1 MAAEDISQ
9 NAGVAWNGAQISE
22 PMTEAAAWAYAE
34 AFVRKKTAALPIQ
47 NLSLMQSQLLKDGKT
62 IDLIA
67 HYQVRMPFPVLG
79 VRAVEQTNRSF
90 RYAWTGLDGPVD
102 GAGGRQ
108 DADEA
113 VCAGRKIATKCATP
127 AKKWTA
133 RQYVRHTMT
142 ILARS
147 CRNRPTSAMFAA
159 DAENAKDFLSFI
171 PKLFTKAAHGMSF
184 LAGLIKKDTSAFQIQ
199 KKTGDELLEEL
210 QKVKRDSNE
219 YRDRGEIDDRARV
232 EREKAQKLISF
243 RYKVKDSS
251 GKVISNTF
259 EATNKQDVIVFLRN
273 EGYEVIEV
281 KERSKWD
288 IDINFS
294 SKISNGELSFLLT
307 QLSTYIK
314 AGIPLIN
321 GVRIL
326 AKQTNN
332 QVTRKTLNKVVYE
345 LVLGEKF
352 SVALEK
358 QGKAFPTLLINMV
371 KTSEMTGD
379 LAGTLD
385 EMADYY
391 TEIEKSRKA
400 MISAMVYPSVILTVA
415 IAAVVFIIIY
425 VVPQFVGMFESNNA
439 KLPAITV
446 FIINASNFLGKYWWV
461 IILILI
467 GLIIL
472 YRILY
477 KNVKE
482 FRKAMQTFFM
492 HLPVI
497 GNVIIYNEVAN
508 LTRTFSSL
516 LNHSVFI
523 TDSMDILSKIT
534 NNEVYKEIIN
544 RTLIT
549 LSKGGKISDSF
560 KGEWAFPVVAYEM
573 LVTGESTGQLALMM
587 EKVADHYQNL
597 HANAVTTIKSL
608 IEPIIICFLAV
619 AVGFI
624 IMSIILPMFDLYG
637 QL

>member
-1 MAAEDISQ
+1 M
-9 NAGVAWNGAQISE
+9 
-22 PMTEAAAWAYAE
+22 
-34 AFVRKKTAALPIQ
+34 
-47 NLSLMQSQLLKDGKT
+47 
-62 IDLIA
+62 
-67 HYQVRMPFPVLG
+67 
-79 VRAVEQTNRSF
+79 
-90 RYAWTGLDGPVD
+90 
-102 GAGGRQ
+102 
-108 DADEA
+108 
-113 VCAGRKIATKCATP
+113 
-127 AKKWTA
+127 
-133 RQYVRHTMT
+133 
-142 ILARS
+142 
-147 CRNRPTSAMFAA
+147 
-159 DAENAKDFLSFI
+159 
-171 PKLFTKAAHGMSF
+171 
-184 LAGLIKKDTSAFQIQ
+184 
-199 KKTGDELLEEL
+199 
-210 QKVKRDSNE
+210 
-219 YRDRGEIDDRARV
+219 
-232 EREKAQKLISF
+232 
-243 RYKVKDSS
+243 
-251 GKVISNTF
+251 
-259 EATNKQDVIVFLRN
+259 
-273 EGYEVIEV
+273 
-281 KERSKWD
+281 
-288 IDINFS
+288 
-294 SKISNGELSFLLT
+294 LT

>member
-1 MAAEDISQ
+1 MGTVASV
-9 NAGVAWNGAQISE
+9 NAG
-22 PMTEAAAWAYAE
+22 
-34 AFVRKKTAALPIQ
+34 K
-47 NLSLMQSQLLKDGKT
+47 GK
-62 IDLIA
+62 
-67 HYQVRMPFPVLG
+67 V
-79 VRAVEQTNRSF
+79 
-90 RYAWTGLDGPVD
+90 
-102 GAGGRQ
+102 
-108 DADEA
+108 
-113 VCAGRKIATKCATP
+113 KI
-127 AKKWTA
+127 
-133 RQYVRHTMT
+133 
-142 ILARS
+142 
-147 CRNRPTSAMFAA
+147 
-159 DAENAKDFLSFI
+159 NAKDFLSFI

-259 EATNKQDVIVFLRN
+259 EATSKQDVIVFLRN